1 MGRRETRVIDPIGSE
16 SVFPAEPVESRVFL
30 EDVIPALFADLDL
43 SPEQRAVEL
52 RLGIVLQGEAGGDP
66 SGDRGGEWTLH
77 FVEGELGIETFRS
90 PDCDLTLVQ
99 RVEDWR
105 AALWSGQP
113 PLVADALREL
123 FHAPGTGPTAGSGA
137 PRLEPDPRALAELRR
152 LRGLLEIRVEAADH
166 EPSGA
171 GSGKWQLGIQL
182 GPGPIP
188 TEPDAT
194 IELGA
199 AQAEAIRQGRLH
211 PLEALMTGEL
221 RLEGDLGLI
230 LQLQALAMTASLP
243 R

>member
-1 MGRRETRVIDPIGSE
+1 MIDPIGSE
-16 SVFPAEPVESRVFL
+16 SAFPTEPVEPRVFI

-43 SPEQRAVEL
+43 TPAQRAIEL
-52 RLGIVLQGEAGGDP
+52 RLGIVLKGESGGD
-66 SGDRGGEWTLH
+66 SGGASGGDSGGEWTLH

-99 RVEDWR
+99 RVADWR
-105 AALWSGQP
+105 AALWSGKP
-113 PLVADALREL
+113 AFVADALQVL
-123 FHAPGTGPTAGSGA
+123 FRPPGSRPTSA
-137 PRLEPDPRALAELRR
+137 LEASTLVPDPRALEELRG
-152 LRGLLEIRVEAADH
+152 LRGLLEIRVEAADR
-166 EPSGA
+166 ERSGD
-171 GSGKWQLGIQL
+171 GSEDWRLGIRL

-188 TEPDAT
+188 AEADAT

-199 AQAEAIRQGRLH
+199 AQAEAIHRGQLH

-230 LQLQALAMTASLP
+230 LQIQAIAMTASLV